1 MLVIGLVGGTE
12 AHRLAVSRRLV
23 EEGRQQALVV
33 WEINGQRLGDGRA
46 HTLERAL
53 ESARAGRQPVRG
65 MVFPHVL
72 TLAEEAV
79 VRRAGGV
86 IWHLGAPLSAVVPIR
101 MGDLL
106 VTPKVG
112 GYRQYLDPLEA
123 LSEALLQRESQ
134 RRPRPARRA

>member
-12 AHRLAVSRRLV
+12 VHRLAVSRRLV
-23 EEGRQQALVV
+23 EEGRQGLAV

-79 VRRAGGV
+79 VRKAGGV

-101 MGDLL
+101 LGDLL

-112 GYRQYLDPLEA
+112 GYRQYLDPIEA
-123 LSEALLQRESQ
+123 LSEVLLLRERQ
-134 RRPRPARRA
+134 RPRRHARRA

>member
-12 AHRLAVSRRLV
+12 VHRLAVSRRLV
-23 EEGRQQALVV
+23 EEGRQGLAV

-79 VRRAGGV
+79 VRKAGGV

-101 MGDLL
+101 LGDLL

-112 GYRQYLDPLEA
+112 GYRQYLDPIEA
-123 LSEALLQRESQ
+123 LSEALLLRERQ
-134 RRPRPARRA
+134 QPRRHARRA